1 MLLIRRSLCFL
12 SSPLINFTRVFFE
25 EILSKTF
32 ISVKFPSK
40 LSSQFTSV
48 KIENDKNKQER
59 MNQRFYNLSLKQILN
74 NLSLTL
80 IKIMNEISIYM
91 EKSDRTT
98 KELIDIFTKDD
109 RMIYVGILLIIL
121 SLGIFFINISS

>member
-1 MLLIRRSLCFL
+1 MNEDKIINLTNILKNQSTISLNDYEKYQL
-12 SSPLINFTRVFFE
+12 KQQYN
-25 EILSKTF
+25 
-32 ISVKFPSK
+32 K
-40 LSSQFTSV
+40 LYTNTE
-48 KIENDKNKQER
+48 IENDKNKQDK

-80 IKIMNEISIYM
+80 IKIINETSIYM
-91 EKSDRTT
+91 EKSDRTN

>member
-1 MLLIRRSLCFL
+1 MNEDKIINLTNILKNQSTISLNDYEKYQL
-12 SSPLINFTRVFFE
+12 KQQYN
-25 EILSKTF
+25 
-32 ISVKFPSK
+32 K
-40 LSSQFTSV
+40 LYTNSE
-48 KIENDKNKQER
+48 IENDKNKQER

>member
-1 MLLIRRSLCFL
+1 MNEDKIINLTNILKNQSTISLNDYEKYQL
-12 SSPLINFTRVFFE
+12 KQQYN
-25 EILSKTF
+25 
-32 ISVKFPSK
+32 K
-40 LSSQFTSV
+40 LYTNTE
-48 KIENDKNKQER
+48 IENDKNKQDK
-59 MNQRFYNLSLKQILN
+59 MNQRFYNLSLKEILN

-80 IKIMNEISIYM
+80 IKIINETSVYM

-98 KELIDIFTKDD
+98 KELIDIFIKDD

>member
-1 MLLIRRSLCFL
+1 MNEDKIINLTNILKNQSTISLNDYEKYQL
-12 SSPLINFTRVFFE
+12 KQQYN
-25 EILSKTF
+25 
-32 ISVKFPSK
+32 K
-40 LSSQFTSV
+40 LYTNTE
-48 KIENDKNKQER
+48 IENDKNKQDK

-80 IKIMNEISIYM
+80 IKIINETSIYM

>member
-1 MLLIRRSLCFL
+1 
-12 SSPLINFTRVFFE
+12 
-25 EILSKTF
+25 
-32 ISVKFPSK
+32 
-40 LSSQFTSV
+40 
-48 KIENDKNKQER
+48 
-59 MNQRFYNLSLKQILN
+59 MNQRFYNLSLKEILN

-80 IKIMNEISIYM
+80 IKIINETSIYM

-121 SLGIFFINISS
+121 SLGIFFIILVLNLYIKSLSYKYHIYI

>member
-1 MLLIRRSLCFL
+1 
-12 SSPLINFTRVFFE
+12 
-25 EILSKTF
+25 
-32 ISVKFPSK
+32 
-40 LSSQFTSV
+40 
-48 KIENDKNKQER
+48 

-98 KELIDIFTKDD
+98 KELIDIFTKDEKI
-109 RMIYVGILLIIL
+109 IYVGILLIIL